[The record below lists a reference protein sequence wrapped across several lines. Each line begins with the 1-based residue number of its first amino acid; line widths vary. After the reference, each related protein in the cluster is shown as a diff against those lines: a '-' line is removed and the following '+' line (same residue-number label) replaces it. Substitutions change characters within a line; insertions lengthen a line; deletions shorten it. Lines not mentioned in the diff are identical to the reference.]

1 MHKSHIHRQ
10 AEHGPAG
17 GQPGTVTP
25 PAGTRESM
33 SLHQAAAV
41 LWTRLRQHRVV
52 QWLLGYTAFAYAC
65 LHSAEMLSRTFDWP
79 VIAMRLTSDAL
90 MIGFPLTAILTWYF
104 HRQIDAAATH
114 AGAATAAPANSI
126 AVLPFIDL
134 SELKDQE
141 YFSDGLS
148 EELIGLLTRIPGLR
162 VPARTSSFY
171 FKGKQ
176 ATIGEISQAL
186 HVAHVLEGSVRKAG
200 NAVRITVQL
209 IQADSGYHL
218 WSENYDR
225 TLDDIFKVQDEIAA
239 AVVHALK
246 VTLLDAKLPARQTT
260 SNAEAYQL
268 YLRGRYHWN
277 RRSAGDFRKAIGYFE
292 QAIASDAG
300 YAPAYCGLADCYSL
314 LPIYD
319 RRTSVIELAPLAK
332 KAVLRALAVDNVAPE
347 AYASLGLI
355 HGFLDYDWPSA
366 AENFRHAIELNGNV
380 PSPHQW
386 YGTLL
391 VNTGE
396 ADAGLA
402 ELRRALE
409 VDPLSLAANLALG
422 IALNC
427 CRRYEEAIAQLHRTL
442 ELGKDFADTNYFLYE
457 AYANQEHYQQAIDA
471 YALQKG
477 LDGETPAAID
487 AIKDAYATGG
497 WPGFLRQRIA
507 ALEAQAQPI
516 PEEVASFH
524 ARLGNV
530 EAALAWLEKSYLRRS
545 PRLALLKVDP
555 RYDNLRSDPRFSE
568 LLGRVGLAE
577 KHK

>member
-1 MHKSHIHRQ
+1 MHKSPIHRH

-17 GQPGTVTP
+17 GPPG
-25 PAGTRESM
+25 PAS
-33 SLHQAAAV
+33 
-41 LWTRLRQHRVV
+41 WTRLMQHRVV
-52 QWLLGYTAFAYAC
+52 QWLLGYTAFAYAS
-65 LHSAEMLSRTFDWP
+65 LHSAEMLSHTFDWP
-79 VIAMRLTSDAL
+79 VIAMRLTTDAL
-90 MIGFPLTAILTWYF
+90 LVGFPLTAILSWYF
-104 HRQIDAAATH
+104 HRQIDAAAAHATH
-114 AGAATAAPANSI
+114 ATGATAAPANSI

-141 YFSDGLS
+141 YFSAGLS
-148 EELIGLLTRIPGLR
+148 EELIGLLTKIPGLH

-176 ATIGEISQAL
+176 ATISEIAQAL

-200 NAVRITVQL
+200 NALRITVQL
-209 IQADSGYHL
+209 IRADNGYHL

-239 AVVHALK
+239 AIVHALK

-260 SNAEAYQL
+260 TNAEAYQL

-277 RRSAGDFRKAIGYFE
+277 RRSASDFRKAIGYFE

-300 YAPAYCGLADCYSL
+300 YAPAHCGLADCYSL

-332 KAVLRALAVDNVAPE
+332 QAVLRALAVDNVAPE

-355 HGFLDYDWPSA
+355 HGILDYDWRSA
-366 AENFRHAIELNGNV
+366 AENFRHAIQLNGNA
-380 PSPHQW
+380 PAPHQW

-396 ADAGLA
+396 TESGLA

-409 VDPLSLAANLALG
+409 FDPLSLPANLALG
-422 IALNC
+422 ISLNC
-427 CRRYEEAIAQLHRTL
+427 CRRYAEAIAQLHRTL
-442 ELGKDFADTNYFLYE
+442 ELGKNFADTNYFLYE
-457 AYANQEHYQQAIDA
+457 AYANQEHFQQAVDA

-477 LDGETPAAID
+477 LDGETPAALD
-487 AIKDAYATGG
+487 AIRDAYATGG
-497 WPGFLRQRIA
+497 WAGFLRHRVA
-507 ALEAQAQPI
+507 ALEAQPQAI
-516 PEEVASFH
+516 PEEVASFQ
-524 ARLGNV
+524 ARLGNID
-530 EAALAWLEKSYLRRS
+530 AAMAWLEKSYARRS

-555 RYDNLRSDPRFSE
+555 RYDNLRGDPRFTE

-577 KHK
+577 ESK